1 MTTSY
6 VRLNRIRKADTF
18 TDSLTA
24 AQIAGIEASAVD
36 HEDFLGG
43 MLSQFKR
50 TIGGTDWFAYVEDAA
65 GEPRSLKTIT
75 DDVYYKKMDRYRVVL
90 ADVAVPAAVRAT
102 GTLTAGPTDF
112 ADGETVT
119 IGSTVYTFK
128 NTLGAAFDVKIGVDL
143 TTTLANL
150 RKAINLTG
158 VAGTDYGTGTTIHPT
173 VEATASDATT
183 LSARA
188 KSYGTGGNAIATTD
202 VAANAAW
209 GSATLTGGAGDVV
222 VLSVA
227 SNQAP
232 SEAAAVDAGSAN
244 GAIVKVL
251 TGDVGAASLAEV
263 AGLSAVQPKNLCEV
277 RDATTF
283 DPIQSGSRKVYAL
296 IQAESGV
303 VDGEA
308 FNDTTKQ
315 AQLSFVRLTAGG
327 DDLELCPAEDIGGL
341 SINYQYASRT
351 ELRSMNEQDFLFP
364 AFADPQAASVTT
376 LQEAYVGGNTIDV
389 LTAEGQLTFNL
400 SQDLTAFRVQRDGS
414 AFATFLRD
422 DTLGDKLTLDLDL
435 LDVNNATDA
444 DFLNGAKFDTGATTI
459 NVGVTAGRVDATA
472 ITVASTAGDLLVSAS
487 AAVKFTTVRETAL
500 PLDDATAG
508 AISALPGGPYA
519 SISAAIK
526 AALTSSDVDVFV
538 QVLANNYAQDVNV
551 PGSGNGN
558 AQDWSPALSLATRS
572 ISMAAADIANL
583 DTILFLNGS
592 LLWGGSAATNNEV
605 YAGTTPANGDL
616 KYDFAKGVKSGDV
629 VIAISFKAG

>member
-6 VRLNRIRKADTF
+6 QRLNRIRKADLF
-18 TDSLTA
+18 TDTLTA
-24 AQIAGIEASAVD
+24 AQIAGIESSAVD

-43 MLSQFKR
+43 ILSQFKR
-50 TIGGTDWFAYVEDAA
+50 TIGATDWWSSVQDAA
-65 GEPRSLKTIT
+65 GEPRNLKTLT
-75 DDVYYKKMDRYRVVL
+75 DDLYYKKIDRYRVVL

-102 GTLTAGPTDF
+102 GTLTGSANF

-128 NTLGAAFDVKIGVDL
+128 SPFVDAAFNVAVGVDL
-143 TTTLANL
+143 QTSLANL
-150 RKAINLTG
+150 KAAINLE
-158 VAGTDYGTGTTIHPT
+158 AGGGTLYGTATTLHPT
-173 VEATASDATT
+173 VSATASDATT

-188 KSYGTGGNAIATTD
+188 KSYGTAGNAIATTD
-202 VAANAAW
+202 VAANASW
-209 GSATLTGGAGDVV
+209 GAATLTGGAGDAV

-232 SEAAAVDAGSAN
+232 NEAAAVDTGSAN

-251 TGDVGAASLAEV
+251 AGDVGAASLDEI

-283 DPIQSGSRKVYAL
+283 DPILSDSRKVYAL
-296 IQAESGV
+296 LQAESGV
-303 VDGEA
+303 VDGDT
-308 FNDTTKQ
+308 FSDTTKQ
-315 AQLSFVRLTAGG
+315 AQLSFVRLTSGG
-327 DDLELCPAEDIGGL
+327 DDLELCPATDIGGK

-389 LTAEGQLTFNL
+389 LTAEGNLVFNL
-400 SQDLTAFRVQRDGS
+400 SQDLTRFEVQRNS
-414 AFATFLRD
+414 AAFATFLRD
-422 DTLGDKLTLDLDL
+422 DTLGDKLTLDLDI
-435 LDVNNATDA
+435 LDVNNVTDA

-472 ITVASTAGDLLVSAS
+472 LTVASTAGDLNVNAS
-487 AAVKFTTVRETAL
+487 AAVKFTTVRESAL

-538 QVLANNYAQDVNV
+538 QEIQTNYAQDANV

-558 AQDWSPALSLATRS
+558 AQDWSPALDLSARS
-572 ISMAAADIANL
+572 ISMLAADVSNL

-592 LLWGGSAATNNEV
+592 LLWGGSAVTNNEV
-605 YAGTTPANGDL
+605 YKGTTPANGDL
-616 KYDFAKGVKSGDV
+616 KYDFAKGVKAGDV